1 MKENQKQFKEFLS
14 IKKFPHFIQT
24 LAARPPLN
32 DQKAVAG
39 AGGFI

>member
-14 IKKFPHFIQT
+14 IKKFPHFI
-24 LAARPPLN
+24 LLFGRPPIN

-39 AGGFI
+39 ASVFI